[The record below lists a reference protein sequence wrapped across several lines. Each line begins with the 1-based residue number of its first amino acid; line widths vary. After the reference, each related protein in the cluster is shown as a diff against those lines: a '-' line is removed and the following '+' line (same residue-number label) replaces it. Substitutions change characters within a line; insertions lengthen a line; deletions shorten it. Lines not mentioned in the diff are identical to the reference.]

1 VITFLILGMIRI
13 GEASNPGPSA
23 HFDADFTVGTFNPSG
38 LRFKENY
45 FQSQLSYGDIWTVAE
60 THFFGKDVSRFR
72 ASLKA
77 LKVPHKY
84 CVTDQ
89 TSVKRGLVSATSWK
103 GVGVLSKHPTRQ
115 IPTGLPQHAQDSG
128 RALLFTTLLGDAWLT
143 GSVVYGEPN
152 SHQYPAYL
160 RNNEVLLHHVVSHV
174 CNLCV
179 GPRFVSGD
187 WNVQQDSLPAFG
199 LLAQAGFRDIQDIA
213 LERWGMPIQATC
225 KGRTRPDF
233 LYVSPELAD
242 LLFDVDVIQD
252 VWPDHAV
259 LMGRFR
265 KLSNAPSLW
274 VWPAPEPLPWPR
286 NFDTQVQW
294 PQDTNDM
301 SQAYADLWAQ
311 IEHDAVQACPL
322 PVAANMKGRGQ
333 RNRPKKI
340 RTGLVSPVKIG
351 RKGDFQPEYFG
362 SSLKHAQWIRQT
374 RRLQAFAGLATN
386 MDVALGIQKA
396 ETWGAIM
403 RAPGFSPCFADWW
416 EGCGFKTGDAPA
428 MCPLFPPSATTAHA
442 MYESLVLAVR
452 NMEAELKKTSRQ
464 YAKFKRDQ
472 NPNLVFM
479 DIRPSSIPGVD
490 ILMQP
495 LKATV
500 EAVDGDTGL
509 ITLDKPYQFCQ
520 DRVFA
525 CNGHPLQVIH
535 HEADALWVEDVAGV
549 EVGSTVSQTRVVGT
563 HDELEH
569 EFVQAWRAR
578 WMRHAEVPASRWEVI
593 VNFAKRFLPR
603 AHLQWDSLTPVA
615 MKQILRTK
623 KKRTSHWF

>member
-1 VITFLILGMIRI
+1 
-13 GEASNPGPSA
+13 
-23 HFDADFTVGTFNPSG
+23 
-38 LRFKENY
+38 
-45 FQSQLSYGDIWTVAE
+45 
-60 THFFGKDVSRFR
+60 
-72 ASLKA
+72 
-77 LKVPHKY
+77 
-84 CVTDQ
+84 
-89 TSVKRGLVSATSWK
+89 
-103 GVGVLSKHPTRQ
+103 
-115 IPTGLPQHAQDSG
+115 
-128 RALLFTTLLGDAWLT
+128 
-143 GSVVYGEPN
+143 
-152 SHQYPAYL
+152 
-160 RNNEVLLHHVVSHV
+160 
-174 CNLCV
+174 
-179 GPRFVSGD
+179 
-187 WNVQQDSLPAFG
+187 
-199 LLAQAGFRDIQDIA
+199 
-213 LERWGMPIQATC
+213 
-225 KGRTRPDF
+225 
-233 LYVSPELAD
+233 
-242 LLFDVDVIQD
+242 
-252 VWPDHAV
+252 
-259 LMGRFR
+259 
-265 KLSNAPSLW
+265 
-274 VWPAPEPLPWPR
+274 
-286 NFDTQVQW
+286 
-294 PQDTNDM
+294 M

-311 IEHDAVQACPL
+311 IEHDAVEACPL